1 MARLIGEGQ
10 AIQLATRVPKAI
22 HRDALIA
29 AIEAEQTL
37 QDWIAEALAE
47 HLARCLRQ
55 NRARP
60 AAGMPREG
68 A

>member
-1 MARLIGEGQ
+1 MSRLIGEGQ
-10 AIQLATRVPKAI
+10 AIQLATRVPKAL
-22 HRDALIA
+22 HRDAMLA

-47 HLARCLRQ
+47 HLTRCQGSKRV
-55 NRARP
+55 RA